1 MKVNTIIFLLVIL
14 GLASLLFIS
23 WRRRV
28 KEREEM
34 DEEYRQNLLRKNKTQ
49 PTREEEEDYMQKLR
63 AGRKPDQ
70 RHDARQPE

>member
-49 PTREEEEDYMQKLR
+49 PTREEEEDYMLKLR
-63 AGRKPDQ
+63 AGKKPDQ
-70 RHDARQPE
+70 RQDARQPE

>member
-49 PTREEEEDYMQKLR
+49 PLREEEEDSMLKLR
-63 AGRKPDQ
+63 AGKKPDQ
-70 RHDARQPE
+70 RQDARQPE